1 MENLLYVVLALLAGA
16 TAPVQA
22 GINSHLRQSWAGDAV
37 TASLV
42 SFVVGTLAL
51 TAYLVAVRAPWPGLP
66 VRVPWWQWT
75 GGLFG
80 AFFVTMTVL
89 LSWRLG
95 ATAMFALVVAG
106 QLVASL
112 ALDHWGLLGYPVR
125 PLSWERLLGTA
136 LLVAGVV
143 LIRRG

>member
-1 MENLLYVVLALLAGA
+1 MESLLYVVLALLAGA

-22 GINSHLRQSWAGDAV
+22 GINSRLRESWAGDAV

-51 TAYLVAVRAPWPGLP
+51 ACYLVATRTPWPGLP
-66 VRVPWWQWT
+66 ARVPWWQWS
-75 GGLFG
+75 GGVLG
-80 AFFVTMTVL
+80 AFFVTMTIF

-106 QLVASL
+106 QLAASL
-112 ALDHWGLLGYPVR
+112 ALDHWGLLGYPAQ
-125 PLSWERLLGTA
+125 PMSWSRVLGA
-136 LLVAGVV
+136 GLLVAGVV
-143 LIRRG
+143 LVRRG